1 MEVFDKLLETISKI
15 VPNANERQQLETEIR
30 KAEIEL
36 EKQIENNFKV
46 KSDSWIMRYT
56 FPALVWV
63 MTLQMIWNA
72 FAPVIW
78 TAFSIQ
84 NEMPIVK
91 IDEFHAYIIIT
102 YCGFFFGGSTI
113 KKSKDAWSHLFRK

>member
-1 MEVFDKLLETISKI
+1 MEVFDKLLETIGKI

-56 FPALVWV
+56 FP
-63 MTLQMIWNA
+63 
-72 FAPVIW
+72 
-78 TAFSIQ
+78 S
-84 NEMPIVK
+84 
-91 IDEFHAYIIIT
+91 
-102 YCGFFFGGSTI
+102 
-113 KKSKDAWSHLFRK
+113 